1 MYILT
6 FASFG
11 RCIQEVVSATFE
23 HTLAVQRGVGRLA
36 FLALSGTSTVQTVI
50 ITACRREQN
59 I

>member
-11 RCIQEVVSATFE
+11 RCIQEVVPATFE

-36 FLALSGTSTVQTVI
+36 FLALSRTSTVQTVI
-50 ITACRREQN
+50 ITACHREQN